1 MVPSEF
7 YWILYLSFVLCLD
20 ENLKKIKYLLN
31 INVHGNCNAPSEMI
45 SSQFVL
51 CSRLEKGVPRKAINK
66 ITLVQEEKAFFRRS
80 RTTI

>member
-1 MVPSEF
+1 MVIYREF
-7 YWILYLSFVLCLD
+7 CLISYSLFVSCLD
-20 ENLKKIKYLLN
+20 KKLKKCLLN
-31 INVHGNCNAPSEMI
+31 INFHGNCNAPSEII
-45 SSQFVL
+45 SFQSVL

>member
-1 MVPSEF
+1 MNF
-7 YWILYLSFVLCLD
+7 
-20 ENLKKIKYLLN
+20 
-31 INVHGNCNAPSEMI
+31 HGNCNAPSEMI